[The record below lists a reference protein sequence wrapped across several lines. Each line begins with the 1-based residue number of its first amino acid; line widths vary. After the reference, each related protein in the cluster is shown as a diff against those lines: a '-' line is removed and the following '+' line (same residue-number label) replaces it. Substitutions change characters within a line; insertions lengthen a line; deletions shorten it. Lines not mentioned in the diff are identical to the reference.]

1 MTVLPSQRFPLR
13 RVVFALRR
21 PNNRADCFSRH
32 ITEHA
37 VTISSEA
44 RFYVTSCQQR
54 STGKLDQVV
63 ETEFFG
69 SFQSDVPSAGLRW
82 QKCGSGELLKMAVSA
97 SLDDID
103 LDVML
108 DGKEA
113 YGYMEQWL
121 DGHPDFVQAY
131 ITKKAKQVGLIGHT
145 PGISE
150 QQPPLPSQNLRQQS
164 QKTPQMTGGSR
175 CACTEVPAPCPD
187 GCSPDTSTMK
197 CTFLNSDL
205 PRPTTAPCEALLR
218 ESQNS
223 LDERDLMYELVTDI
237 CRGLDVTILCYKILQ
252 NVSVLLHAARCSLF
266 LLCGQADSPG
276 RCLISKL
283 FDVSG
288 QTSLEDCSGTQHEI
302 RLPWGMGVAGYVA
315 KTGESVNVPD
325 AYMVSLVIL
334 LALVVVV
341 KVKMLE
347 GHAILTCNSHVSVFA
362 FSTLGC
368 CLSESVG

>member
-1 MTVLPSQRFPLR
+1 M
-13 RVVFALRR
+13 
-21 PNNRADCFSRH
+21 
-32 ITEHA
+32 
-37 VTISSEA
+37 
-44 RFYVTSCQQR
+44 
-54 STGKLDQVV
+54 

-69 SFQSDVPSAGLRW
+69 SFQSDVPAAGLRW
-82 QKCGSGELLKMAVSA
+82 QKCGSGEPLKMAVSA
-97 SLDDID
+97 SLDDVD

-113 YGYMEQWL
+113 YGYMERWL

-131 ITKKAKQVGLIGHT
+131 ITKKAKQVGLIRHT

-150 QQPPLPSQNLRQQS
+150 QQPPSPSQNPRQQPQNTS
-164 QKTPQMTGGSR
+164 QTTGGSR
-175 CACTEVPAPCPD
+175 CACTEVPKVPAPCPD
-187 GCSPDTSTMK
+187 GCSPDTSTTK

-205 PRPTTAPCEALLR
+205 PRPTTAPCEAVLR
-218 ESQNS
+218 ENQNS
-223 LDERDLMYELVTDI
+223 LDERELMYELVTDI

-266 LLCGQADSPG
+266 LLCGQADTPG

-288 QTSLEDCSGTQHEI
+288 QSSLEDCSGVQHEI
-302 RLPWGMGVAGYVA
+302 RLPWGIGVAGYVA

-334 LALVVVV
+334 LARVIVV
-341 KVKMLE
+341 KVK
-347 GHAILTCNSHVSVFA
+347 
-362 FSTLGC
+362 
-368 CLSESVG
+368 CLKVVQF